1 MQRPHEI
8 EEVAARKCVWASRGN
23 HAVEQFGESVKY
35 GSEKGANEA
44 DDGSSS
50 GPVLLPLGE
59 DVGSR
64 WPSEAGHGPWIATA
78 ESADDALLLPLMDL
92 EGGGSQGSKDGRIR
106 ECGVQH
112 LAVHSGAI
120 ERESGVR
127 MVFAMADKGLQSC

>member
-23 HAVEQFGESVKY
+23 HAVEQFGESVKH

-64 WPSEAGHGPWIATA
+64 CFLVA
-78 ESADDALLLPLMDL
+78 AD
-92 EGGGSQGSKDGRIR
+92 GSQWRGLAR
-106 ECGVQH
+106 EQRWQD
-112 LAVHSGAI
+112 A
-120 ERESGVR
+120 
-127 MVFAMADKGLQSC
+127 